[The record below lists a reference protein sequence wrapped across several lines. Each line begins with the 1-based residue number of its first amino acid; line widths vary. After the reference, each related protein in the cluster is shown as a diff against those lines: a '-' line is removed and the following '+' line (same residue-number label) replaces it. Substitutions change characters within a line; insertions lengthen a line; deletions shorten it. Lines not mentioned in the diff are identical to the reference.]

1 MYVSFLERSAV
12 RGDEPDAE
20 TAAAREEELEALEAI
35 FSDAFQRDRSRVR
48 LDRGPFPGDIYLAFE
63 MRGSYPAAGGALRLT
78 VVSDALSLAE
88 LPQRA
93 SRSIA
98 RSAGSIARRDSTTAA
113 AIPPINTR
121 EIAGDFN
128 GTST

>member
-35 FSDAFQRDRSRVR
+35 FSDDFQRDRGVSGSTEA
-48 LDRGPFPGDIYLAFE
+48 LPGDIYLAFE

-78 VVSDALSLAE
+78 SC
-88 LPQRA
+88 PMRC
-93 SRSIA
+93 RSPSC
-98 RSAGSIARRDSTTAA
+98 RSARPGRSRARRRR
-113 AIPPINTR
+113 P
-121 EIAGDFN
+121 
-128 GTST
+128 